1 MLTRRYYPLMIAL
14 AVLAALSLLPPAW
27 AATYAVPGDYPTI
40 SAAIANASA
49 GDTINVD
56 SGTYHENIII
66 TKDLRL
72 IGRDTGAGMP
82 TVVVASGTGIEVA
95 ADNAIVQRLRVRGG
109 TTGILVKDCGNVNVM
124 ECIVTGNVYGIM
136 VSGAHG
142 CAVMNNTVS
151 GNSNVGISI
160 PDSNGNAIYLNSVT
174 NNQYGISVTGSS
186 ASNTIYMNVLMD
198 NPGANGLGNG
208 IWNHWN
214 SSIPLAYGYGGKQF
228 SNYLG
233 NYWGNL
239 GGMDANG
246 DGVVDSAVML
256 AENNGDHVPLVDPMP
271 GHPAAGF
278 TSDATAGPAPLPIQF
293 TDASKG
299 YPVSWL
305 WDFGDGTTSNI
316 QNPPHIY
323 QNTGSYTIT
332 LTVKNVRGEDRLIR
346 SNYIVAGTVA
356 SPTPAAP
363 ASPTATPE
371 PWPTYTPTASTKPA
385 GTATPTTASKPA
397 PGMGWLPCASAIAAA
412 VLLLKKKR

>member
-1 MLTRRYYPLMIAL
+1 MIAL

-82 TVVVASGTGIEVA
+82 TVIVASGTGIEVA

-271 GHPAAGF
+271 GRPAADF
-278 TSDATAGPAPLPIQF
+278 TSDATAGPTPLPIQF